1 MIFGEKIIQIQ
12 QSALG
17 LIIGH
22 VALIKTQKE
31 DYALTIF
38 LFLSSVPASIRGFAT
53 CDCVVLVDLGEERL
67 NLILVPL
74 VQRS

>member
-1 MIFGEKIIQIQ
+1 MIFGEKIIQTQ

-31 DYALTIF
+31 DYALIIF
-38 LFLSSVPASIRGFAT
+38 LFLSS
-53 CDCVVLVDLGEERL
+53 LKK
-67 NLILVPL
+67 LILGQTL
-74 VQRS
+74 IMNLEQWKSHLTIVQLFLI